1 MPKFAAN
8 LSFLFQDIEFFERFT
23 TAAECGFQAVEYLF
37 PYDYPLDRLKQT
49 LATHGLVQALFN
61 LPPGDWDAG
70 ERGLA
75 ALPGREVEFRAA
87 VELAGEY
94 AEALACKQVHVM
106 AGIVPEGAER
116 EAYEECYIANLS
128 YAAGYFAECGV
139 RTLIEPLNSFDVPGY
154 LLNGSKQARRV
165 IEAVGSDN
173 LYLQY
178 DVYHL
183 QIMEGNLA
191 HSFERDLDITSHVQ
205 IAGVPGRH
213 EPVIGEINYPYLF
226 TLFDRLGY
234 DGWVGCEYRP
244 EGETRAGLGWA
255 RDYGIGGSRR

>member
-8 LSFLFQDIEFFERFT
+8 LSFLFQDIAFIERFAA
-23 TAAECGFQAVEYLF
+23 AAENGFQAVEYLF
-37 PYDYPLDRLKQT
+37 PYEYPPDQLNQT

-61 LPPGDWDAG
+61 LPPGDWNAG

-75 ALPGREVEFRAA
+75 ALPGRETEFRAA
-87 VELAGEY
+87 VKLAGKY

-106 AGIVPEGAER
+106 AGIVPEGAQR
-116 EAYEECYIANLS
+116 DAYEECYIANLS
-128 YAAGYFAECGV
+128 YAADYFAARGV
-139 RTLIEPLNSFDVPGY
+139 RALIEPLNNFDMPGY

-191 HSFERDLDITSHVQ
+191 YSFERDLDITSHIQ

-213 EPVIGEINYPYLF
+213 EPLIGEINYPYLF
-226 TLFDRLGY
+226 ALFDRLGY

-244 EGETRAGLGWA
+244 GGETCTGLDWA
-255 RDYGIGGSRR
+255 REYGIGKGR